1 MDFFHYSALN
11 NCPSDFINIHYYDNS
26 FSVSESISDS
36 FSISNIEKTCPLN
49 VDPFA
54 FTKFINQLKVQNKKL
69 KLGNIPI
76 YLTEWNL
83 TVSQRDLI
91 NDTCFKSCYLTKNLL
106 ENYDRLESF
115 GYWCLTDF
123 MEELQV
129 PNEQYHG
136 GLGMFTYNGIP
147 KAHYNTFLFLTHLGN
162 ELIAKG
168 NGFFVTKEGSK
179 IVIILYNYEHYSKLF
194 ASGILFDM
202 TNENRYAP
210 FTQMNQAQFQ
220 IKLHNLPS
228 SGCLVKEMF
237 VNQNHG
243 SSYDAWAKMGFPSL
257 IRPEDLES
265 LKQVSQP
272 GLYLHHEAVNQ
283 GELFLTAELEP
294 LEVRMMEIILD

>member
-1 MDFFHYSALN
+1 M
-11 NCPSDFINIHYYDNS
+11 DNS
-26 FSVSESISDS
+26 FSTTGSISNS
-36 FSISNIEKTCPLN
+36 FSISNMLKSCPLN
-49 VDPFA
+49 VDSFA
-54 FTKFINQLKVQNKKL
+54 FTKFNNQLKVHNRKL
-69 KLGNIPI
+69 KFGNIPV

-83 TVSQRDLI
+83 TVFQRDLI

-123 MEELQV
+123 IEEFQV

-147 KAHYNTFLFLTHLGN
+147 KAHYNTFKFLTYLGN

-168 NGFFVTKEGSK
+168 NGGFVTKEDSK
-179 IVIILYNYEHYSKLF
+179 IVILLYNYEHYSKLF

-202 TNENRYAP
+202 TSENRYAP

-220 IKLHNLPS
+220 IKFNHLPTTE
-228 SGCLVKEMF
+228 CLVMEMF

-243 SSYDAWAKMGFPSL
+243 SSFDAWAKMGFPSTM
-257 IRPEDLES
+257 RPEDLES
-265 LKQVSQP
+265 LKFVCQP
-272 GLYLHHEAVNQ
+272 SMNLHHQKVTN
-283 GELFLTAELEP
+283 GELSLSVALEP
-294 LEVRMMEIILD
+294 LEVRMIEIVIE